1 MKEGIHPK
9 MNKIVASCACGESFE
24 TLSTRSEIRVELC
37 SKCHPFYTGKTKIV
51 DTAGRVEKFM
61 KRYARVTKLKEA
73 EEAAKSGDPAAA
85 AVPAP
90 PAEKAAKPKKEKA
103 AKAAPAAAEPK
114 AE

>member
-9 MNKIVASCACGESFE
+9 MNKITASCACGESFD
-24 TLSTRSEIRVELC
+24 TLSTKNEIRVELC

-73 EEAAKSGDPAAA
+73 EQAAKAEDGTPEAAA
-85 AVPAP
+85 AGDEATAP
-90 PAEKAAKPKKEKA
+90 KAQAKQ
-103 AKAAPAAAEPK
+103 AKQAKQAAAT